1 MKVATV
7 DEIRKYDNLATE
19 AYGIDDILLMENA
32 GNATYYVILKE
43 IGIEGKH
50 FTVVAGHGNN
60 GGDSLV
66 VGRKL
71 HSSGAKVEAFVVGDP
86 NKFRGPGRKNY
97 EIAEKLGIIKAII
110 TGEEGL
116 KYLRESLKACDV
128 VIDGVFGIGL
138 SREVNG
144 IYREVINEIN
154 ASRKKVVSVDIPSGI
169 GGNDG
174 KVYGVAVRATYTV
187 TFGIPKLGNLLYPG
201 YEYNGKLYVSR
212 ISYPPQLS
220 GPEDIRVE
228 VNEPPPL
235 PERVEWGHKGSFGK
249 VLVVAGARNYYGAP
263 YYSSLSFLK
272 AGGGYSR
279 LAAPASIIPYIASKA
294 HEVVYIPL
302 KETEAGSIAKEN
314 LDSILNLIGY
324 YGIDIV
330 IAGPGTSLN
339 TETQELIRELAQ
351 SVNKPLI
358 IDGDGLTA
366 ISRDP
371 EAVAGRKAPTVLTP
385 HPGELSRLIG
395 WGIREIFDK
404 KLDALREALSKYGAY
419 TLLKGAH
426 TLIGYPDGR
435 IYINLTGDSGMATA
449 GSGDVLTGT
458 IAAMYGLG
466 YELGDAVRAGV
477 LIHGLAGD
485 LAARDLG
492 KDGVTATD
500 VLNYLPNAVKL
511 WRESRDEVLKDYL
524 PKLI

>member
-43 IGIEGKH
+43 IGVKGKR

-110 TGEEGL
+110 TDEEGL
-116 KYLRESLKACDV
+116 KYLRESLKTCDV

-138 SREVNG
+138 SREVRG

-154 ASRKKVVSVDIPSGI
+154 ASGKKVVSVDIPSGI

-201 YEYNGKLYVSR
+201 YEYNGKLYLSR

-220 GPEDIRVE
+220 EPEDIRVE

-279 LAAPASIIPYIASKA
+279 LAAPASIIPHIASKA

-314 LDSILNLIGY
+314 LDLILNIIRE

-371 EAVAGRKAPTVLTP
+371 EAVAGRRAPTILTP

-426 TLIGYPDGR
+426 TLIGFPNGR
-435 IYINLTGDSGMATA
+435 IYINLTGNSGMATA

-466 YELGDAVRAGV
+466 YGLGDAVRAGV

-492 KDGVTATD
+492 KDGITATD
-500 VLNYLPNAVKL
+500 ILNYLPKAVKL
-511 WRESRDEVLKDYL
+511 WRESREEVLNNYL
-524 PKLI
+524 PEVI

>member
-7 DEIRKYDNLATE
+7 DEVRRYDRLAEET
-19 AYGIDDILLMENA
+19 YGIDDLLLMENA
-32 GNATYYVILKE
+32 GNAAYYVILKE
-43 IGIEGKH
+43 VGVRDRY

-60 GGDSLV
+60 GGDALV
-66 VGRKL
+66 VARKL
-71 HSSGAKVEAFVVGDP
+71 HSSNARVEAFIIGDP
-86 NKFRGPGRKNY
+86 EKFRGPGRKNF
-97 EIAEKLGIIKAII
+97 EITEKLGIIKGIVRD
-110 TGEEGL
+110 ENDL
-116 KYLRESLKACDV
+116 KVLKRSLSMCDV
-128 VIDGVFGIGL
+128 IIDGVFGTGL
-138 SREVNG
+138 SREVGG
-144 IYREVINEIN
+144 IYKRVVEEIN
-154 ASRKKVVSVDIPSGI
+154 SSGKKVLSIDIPSGI

-174 KVYGVAVRATYTV
+174 RLYGVAVRATYTV
-187 TFGIPKLGNLLYPG
+187 TYGLPKLGNLLYPG
-201 YEYNGKLYVSR
+201 YGFNGKLYISR

-220 GPEDIRVE
+220 EPDEVRVE
-228 VNEPPPL
+228 INEPPPL

-294 HEVVYIPL
+294 SEVVYIPL
-302 KETEAGSIAKEN
+302 KETEDGSIAKEN
-314 LDSILNLIGY
+314 HELILNIIRN

-339 TETQELIRELAQ
+339 PETQVLIRELAE

-366 ISRDP
+366 VSKDP
-371 EAVAGRKAPTVLTP
+371 QVLAGRKAPTILTP

-395 WGIREIFDK
+395 WDVKEILDK
-404 KLDALREALSKYGAY
+404 KLEALREALSKYGAY

-435 IYINLTGDSGMATA
+435 IYINLTGNSGMATA

-466 YELGDAVRAGV
+466 YRLGDAVRAGV

-485 LAARDLG
+485 IAAHELG
-492 KDGVTATD
+492 KDGMTATD
-500 VLNYLPNAVKL
+500 ILNYLPKAVKL
-511 WRESRDEVLKDYL
+511 WRENREEVLKNYL
-524 PKLI
+524 PELI